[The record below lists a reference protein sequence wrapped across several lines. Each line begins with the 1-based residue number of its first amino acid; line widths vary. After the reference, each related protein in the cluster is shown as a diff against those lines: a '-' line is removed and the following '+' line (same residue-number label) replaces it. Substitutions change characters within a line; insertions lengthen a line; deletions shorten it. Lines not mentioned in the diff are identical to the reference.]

1 MLSPLRTT
9 ETRES
14 GFTLIEVL
22 IAMMVFGITSV
33 LVAYS
38 LTLSMT
44 LTRSSRANEVA
55 ANLAAQQIDTA
66 RSAKDVFSVKSGT
79 TTQTI
84 DGTDYTI
91 TKTVGWVTSTG
102 AVADCG
108 TSQGILQNKTLNVSI
123 SWSGIRPGTNPVQAS
138 TLLAPAG
145 PINDPASGTILV
157 HVTNASGAG
166 VANVPITAK
175 PDPSIT
181 PNTAATITPGPPST
195 DVDGCSYALK
205 VTPGAYTVTIGKAG
219 DGSISNSQ
227 MQVPTVKASVVA
239 GQSAV
244 IEMQYDKA
252 ATPKLTLAAA
262 GTLIPT
268 NLPLTYVPQSDP
280 YTTIPTITGVT
291 ATTPLFPFGS
301 GYSVFAGAFMAS
313 GASQPTCLS
322 VDPQQWTQQ
331 NASGHVGVRA
341 AAIPTP
347 SGASIPST
355 SIAMPVVTVAVSGK
369 WLVAKSAVAAS
380 TVGDPGC
387 ATATTTNAMTLT
399 YPQSSGNAAT
409 IALPYGTWM
418 IYALSNSGDSLTSS
432 ALVDVSKITRPAGSP
447 AVTSSTVFTLDPR
460 LP

>member
-1 MLSPLRTT
+1 MLSQLRNT

-22 IAMMVFGITSV
+22 IAMMVFGIISV

-55 ANLAAQQIDTA
+55 ANLAAQQVDTA
-66 RSAKDVFSVKSGT
+66 RSAKDVFSVVSGT

-84 DGTDYTI
+84 DGTKYTV
-91 TKTVGWVTSTG
+91 TKVAGWVTSTG
-102 AVADCG
+102 TVADCG
-108 TSQGILQNKTLNVSI
+108 TSQGILQNKTLNVSV
-123 SWSGIRPGTNPVQAS
+123 SWSGMRPGTNPVQAS

-157 HVTNASGAG
+157 HVTNANGAG
-166 VANVPITAK
+166 VPNIPITAK
-175 PDPSIT
+175 VDSTIT
-181 PNTAATITPGPPST
+181 PNTATTITPGPPVT

-205 VTPGAYTVTIGKAG
+205 VTPGAYTITVGKTG
-219 DGSISNSQ
+219 DNSISNGQ
-227 MQVPTVKASVVA
+227 VQVPTVKVPVVA

-244 IEMQYDKA
+244 VEMQYDIA
-252 ATPKLTLAAA
+252 ATPVLTLAAA

-268 NLPLTYVPQSDP
+268 NLPMTYVPQSDP
-280 YTTIPTITGVT
+280 YTTLPTISGVT
-291 ATTPLFPFGS
+291 ATAPIFPFTS
-301 GYSVFAGAFMAS
+301 GYSVFAGAFMSTGSAQA
-313 GASQPTCLS
+313 GCLS

-331 NASGHVGVRA
+331 NASGHVGARA

-347 SGASIPST
+347 SGVSAAT
-355 SIAMPVVTVAVSGK
+355 VTMPVVTVAVSGK

-380 TVGDPGC
+380 TIGDPGC
-387 ATATTTNAMTLT
+387 ATVSTANAMTLT
-399 YPQSSGNAAT
+399 YPVSSGNSAK

-418 IYALSNSGDSLTSS
+418 IYALSNKTDSLTTS
-432 ALVDVSKITRPAGSP
+432 ALVDVSKITRPTGSP
-447 AVTSSTVFTLDPR
+447 ATTSSTIFTLDPR

>member
-1 MLSPLRTT
+1 VLHPLRTT

-22 IAMMVFGITSV
+22 IAMMVFGIISV

-55 ANLAAQQIDTA
+55 ANLAAQQVDIA
-66 RSAKDVFSVKSGT
+66 RSAKDVFSVVSGT
-79 TTQTI
+79 VTQTI
-84 DGTDYTI
+84 DGTQYTI
-91 TKTVGWVTSTG
+91 TKIAGWVTSTG
-102 AVADCG
+102 TVADCG
-108 TSQGILQNKTLNVSI
+108 TSQGILQNKTLNVSV
-123 SWSGIRPGTNPVQAS
+123 SWAGMRPGTSPVQAS

-145 PINDPASGTILV
+145 PVNDPASGTILV

-166 VANVPITAK
+166 VANIPITAK
-175 PDPSIT
+175 PDSTIT

-195 DVDGCSYALK
+195 DADGCSYALK
-205 VTPGAYTVTIGKAG
+205 VTPGAYTVTVGKAG

-227 MQVPTVKASVVA
+227 VQVPTVKVSVVA

-244 IEMQYDKA
+244 VEMQYDKA
-252 ATPKLTLAAA
+252 ATPVLTLAAA

-268 NLPLTYVPQSDP
+268 NLPMTYIPQSDP
-280 YTTIPTITGVT
+280 YTTVPTITGVT

-301 GYSVFAGAFMAS
+301 GYQVFAGAFMS
-313 GASQPTCLS
+313 TGAQPTCLS

-331 NASGHVGVRA
+331 NAAGHVGSRA
-341 AAIPTP
+341 DAIPAP
-347 SGASIPST
+347 SGT
-355 SIAMPVVTVAVSGK
+355 SAAVVAMPVVSIAVSGK

-387 ATATTTNAMTLT
+387 ATATTANVMTLT
-399 YPQSSGNAAT
+399 YPKSAGNAAV

-418 IYALSNSGDSLTSS
+418 VYALSNQGDALTSS
-432 ALVDVSKITRPAGSP
+432 ALVDVSKITRPVGSP
-447 AVTSSTVFTLDPR
+447 PATSANIFTLDPR

>member
-1 MLSPLRTT
+1 MLHPLRTT

-22 IAMMVFGITSV
+22 IAMMVFGIISV

-55 ANLAAQQIDTA
+55 ANLAAQQVDIA
-66 RSAKDVFSVKSGT
+66 RSAKDVFSVVSGT
-79 TTQTI
+79 VTQTI
-84 DGTDYTI
+84 DGTQYTI
-91 TKTVGWVTSTG
+91 TKIAGWVTSTG
-102 AVADCG
+102 TVADCG
-108 TSQGILQNKTLNVSI
+108 TSQGILQNKTLNVSV
-123 SWSGIRPGTNPVQAS
+123 SWGGMRPGTKPVQAS

-145 PINDPASGTILV
+145 PVNDPASGTILV

-166 VANVPITAK
+166 VANIPITAK
-175 PDPSIT
+175 PDATIT

-195 DVDGCSYALK
+195 DADGCSYALK
-205 VTPGAYTVTIGKAG
+205 VTPGAYTVTVGKAG

-227 MQVPTVKASVVA
+227 VQVPTVKVSVVA

-244 IEMQYDKA
+244 VEMQYDKA
-252 ATPKLTLAAA
+252 ATPVLTLAAA

-268 NLPLTYVPQSDP
+268 NLPMTYIPQSDP
-280 YTTIPTITGVT
+280 YTTVPTITGVT

-301 GYSVFAGAFMAS
+301 GYQVFAGAFMS
-313 GASQPTCLS
+313 TGAQPTCLS

-331 NASGHVGVRA
+331 NAAGHVGSRA
-341 AAIPTP
+341 AAIPAP
-347 SGASIPST
+347 SGT
-355 SIAMPVVTVAVSGK
+355 SAAVVAMPVVSIAVSGK

-387 ATATTTNAMTLT
+387 ATATTASVMTLT
-399 YPQSSGNAAT
+399 YPKSAGNAAV

-418 IYALSNSGDSLTSS
+418 VYALSNQGDALTSS
-432 ALVDVSKITRPAGSP
+432 ALVDVSKITRPVGSP
-447 AVTSSTVFTLDPR
+447 PATSANIFTLDPR

>member
-1 MLSPLRTT
+1 MLHPLRTT

-22 IAMMVFGITSV
+22 IAMMVFGIISV

-55 ANLAAQQIDTA
+55 ANLAAQQVDVA
-66 RSAKDVFSVKSGT
+66 RSAKDVFSVVSGT
-79 TTQTI
+79 VTQTI
-84 DGTDYTI
+84 DGTQYTI
-91 TKTVGWVTSTG
+91 TKVAGWVTSTG
-102 AVADCG
+102 TVADCG
-108 TSQGILQNKTLNVSI
+108 TSQGILQNKTLNVSV
-123 SWSGIRPGTNPVQAS
+123 SWAGMRPGTKPVQAS

-145 PINDPASGTILV
+145 PVNDPASGTILV

-166 VANVPITAK
+166 VANIPITAK
-175 PDPSIT
+175 PDATIT

-195 DVDGCSYALK
+195 DADGCSYALK
-205 VTPGAYTVTIGKAG
+205 VTPGAYTVTVGKAG

-227 MQVPTVKASVVA
+227 VQVPTVKVSVVA

-244 IEMQYDKA
+244 VEMQYDKA
-252 ATPKLTLAAA
+252 ATPVLALAAA

-268 NLPLTYVPQSDP
+268 NLPMTYIPQSDP
-280 YTTIPTITGVT
+280 YTTVPTITGVT

-301 GYSVFAGAFMAS
+301 GYQVFAGAFMSS
-313 GASQPTCLS
+313 GAQPTCLS

-331 NASGHVGVRA
+331 NAAGHVGSRA
-341 AAIPTP
+341 AAIPAP
-347 SGASIPST
+347 SGT
-355 SIAMPVVTVAVSGK
+355 SAAAVAMPVVSIAVSGK

-387 ATATTTNAMTLT
+387 ATATTASVMTLT
-399 YPQSSGNAAT
+399 YPKSAGNAAV

-418 IYALSNSGDSLTSS
+418 VYALSNQGDALTSS

-447 AVTSSTVFTLDPR
+447 PATSATIFTLDPR